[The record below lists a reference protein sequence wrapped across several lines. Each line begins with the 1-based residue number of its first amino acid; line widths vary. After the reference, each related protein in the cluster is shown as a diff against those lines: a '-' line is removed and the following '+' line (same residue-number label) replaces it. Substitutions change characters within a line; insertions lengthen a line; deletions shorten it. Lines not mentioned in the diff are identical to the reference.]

1 MEQTSPKIDFEQQL
15 TNLESLV
22 TSLEGGDLTLEES
35 LNSFEEGVKIA
46 RECQRALKSAEQRVE
61 LLMKE
66 GDEIVSQPFV
76 PEHN

>member
-22 TSLEGGDLTLEES
+22 ASLEGGDLTLEES

-46 RECQRALKSAEQRVE
+46 RECQRALQSAEQRVE
-61 LLMKE
+61 LLMKQ

>member
-22 TSLEGGDLTLEES
+22 TSLEGGELTLEES

-46 RECQRALKSAEQRVE
+46 RECQRALQSAEQRVE
-61 LLMKE
+61 LLMKQ
-66 GDEIVSQPFV
+66 GDEIVTQPFV